1 MLDEEKLINDVMN
14 YINDVMKS
22 CNTFSYKQEMLK
34 VINTC
39 IHLYNPSCFLYN
51 FLFLRR
57 TILMCKSIHRQRYK
71 GLVLKSCGKKSTFQI
86 IRYRKN

>member
-57 TILMCKSIHRQRYK
+57 TILMCKSIHRQR
-71 GLVLKSCGKKSTFQI
+71 I
-86 IRYRKN
+86 